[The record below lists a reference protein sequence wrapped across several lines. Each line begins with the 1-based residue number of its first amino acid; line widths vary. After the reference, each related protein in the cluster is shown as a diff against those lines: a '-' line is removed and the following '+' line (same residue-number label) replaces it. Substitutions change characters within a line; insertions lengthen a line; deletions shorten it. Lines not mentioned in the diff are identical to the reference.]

1 MVRVVRIVQAL
12 ALILIAGYL
21 LLLHNANPQSLAL
34 PGLVPMPPSLV
45 LVVSIVAA
53 FLAGWLPP
61 RIRLWQ
67 RDREI
72 RRLQRR
78 IHEHEQHVP
87 SYDRPERAPVIP
99 DRDAA
104 QQGDLVERIEPS
116 DDDAA

>member
-12 ALILIAGYL
+12 ALILIAAYV

-34 PGLVPMPPSLV
+34 PGLIPMPPALV
-45 LVVSIVAA
+45 LVVSVAIA

-61 RIRLWQ
+61 RIRLW
-67 RDREI
+67 RRSREI
-72 RRLQRR
+72 ARLQRR

-87 SYDRPERAPVIP
+87 SYDRPEHAPVIP

-104 QQGDLVERIEPS
+104 QRDDLVERIEPS